1 METLRDIAPYV
12 ALGAAALSLVLLI
25 LVIVLLARVG
35 KLRRAQ
41 TVVLGHHEQRD
52 IVAHTEDLD
61 TQVRNLREAVEIL
74 TDQLDDQKRHLDRA
88 LTNRAIIRY
97 DAFRDAGG
105 EQSASFA
112 LLDQYRS
119 GVVFSAIAARD
130 FARIYV
136 KHITDGVAD
145 RDLSPEEAQ
154 AMEAAVPRP
163 LQERRRRAEGPAGAA
178 AREPAAGR
186 HRRRPRTRRARRPP
200 DARRRRRRRSTRSA
214 RPSAPSPRRAT
225 GRPAAPRTL
234 RPAPTTSRGSRRRD
248 RRAAAAPPAA
258 EAAAAL
264 RGGASPPHPTEA
276 SPGLPR
282 RRVPPAY
289 SDSLAGTSGPSDRG
303 DRGVAQSS
311 DKVAFLGP
319 EGTFTEEALLAN
331 MPEGGLHPFP
341 YPSIRDVLRAVQAG
355 EVPLGIVAIENALEG
370 SVPVTLDSL
379 ASGFED
385 LHIVREVTH
394 PVHQMLD
401 HEDRRCRSTRSP
413 R

>member
-12 ALGAAALSLVLLI
+12 ALGAAVLSLVLLI
-25 LVIVLLARVG
+25 LVIVLLARVS

-136 KHITDGVAD
+136 KYVTDGVAD

-163 LQERRRRAEGPAGAA
+163 LKNGEEGPKARRAPLPESPPRPGIAPAEDEAGAETAGLSPEATA
-178 AREPAAGR
+178 AFDALGEAVGPEPA
-186 HRRRPRTRRARRPP
+186 
-200 DARRRRRRRSTRSA
+200 
-214 RPSAPSPRRAT
+214 RAT
-225 GRPAAPRTL
+225 GRRATESL
-234 RPAPTTSRGSRRRD
+234 RPTPTTSRGNRRRD
-248 RRAAAAPPAA
+248 RRAAAALPAA

-264 RGGASPPHPTEA
+264 RG
-276 SPGLPR
+276 
-282 RRVPPAY
+282 
-289 SDSLAGTSGPSDRG
+289 
-303 DRGVAQSS
+303 
-311 DKVAFLGP
+311 
-319 EGTFTEEALLAN
+319 ALL
-331 MPEGGLHPFP
+331 PTRPKPFP
-341 YPSIRDVLRAVQAG
+341 ASRGAASRP
-355 EVPLGIVAIENALEG
+355 P
-370 SVPVTLDSL
+370 TLI
-379 ASGFED
+379 A
-385 LHIVREVTH
+385 
-394 PVHQMLD
+394 
-401 HEDRRCRSTRSP
+401 
-413 R
+413 

>member
-61 TQVRNLREAVEIL
+61 SQVRNLREAVEIL
-74 TDQLDDQKRHLDRA
+74 TDQLDDQKRHLDHA

-136 KHITDGVAD
+136 KHVTEGVAD

-163 LQERRRRAEGPAGAA
+163 LQSGEESPKARRAPMPESLPPAGVAPDQD
-178 AREPAAGR
+178 EPGAE
-186 HRRRPRTRRARRPP
+186 T
-200 DARRRRRRRSTRSA
+200 
-214 RPSAPSPRRAT
+214 
-225 GRPAAPRTL
+225 
-234 RPAPTTSRGSRRRD
+234 
-248 RRAAAAPPAA
+248 AAPPRSPEATAA
-258 EAAAAL
+258 FDALGEAVGPTPAEGDRPAGDAEDAPGGPDDFTWEPPPGPP
-264 RGGASPPHPTEA
+264 RGGSAS
-276 SPGLPR
+276 R
-282 RRVPPAY
+282 R
-289 SDSLAGTSGPSDRG
+289 
-303 DRGVAQSS
+303 
-311 DKVAFLGP
+311 
-319 EGTFTEEALLAN
+319 
-331 MPEGGLHPFP
+331 
-341 YPSIRDVLRAVQAG
+341 
-355 EVPLGIVAIENALEG
+355 
-370 SVPVTLDSL
+370 
-379 ASGFED
+379 
-385 LHIVREVTH
+385 
-394 PVHQMLD
+394 
-401 HEDRRCRSTRSP
+401 
-413 R
+413 